1 MMWCL
6 RKYIFDIF
14 LISIF
19 SPFILTA
26 LTLIALLLIL
36 FDGRPIIFK
45 SYRLGTNQKVF
56 TMYKFRSMVLSAP
69 IVETDLMGS
78 PSSYITKFGGFLRMT
93 SLDELPQLFN
103 VIAGQMS
110 LVGPRPSLQSQAELN
125 KARLELGI
133 SNYKPGIT
141 GLAQVK
147 GRDNLSLQEKV
158 FFDHLYCSN
167 QSLVYDIVIIV
178 STFSRVLG
186 RSNINH

>member
-1 MMWCL
+1 MMRCL

-26 LTLIALLLIL
+26 LTLVTLLLVL

-45 SYRLGTNQKVF
+45 SHRLGTNQKVF
-56 TMYKFRSMVLSAP
+56 TMYKFRSMVLDAP

-78 PSSYITKFGGFLRMT
+78 PSSYITKFGGFLRTT

-103 VIAGQMS
+103 VITGQMS
-110 LVGPRPSLQSQAELN
+110 LVGPRPALPSQFKLN
-125 KARLELGI
+125 KIRLERGT

-141 GLAQVK
+141 GLTQVK
-147 GRDNLSLQEKV
+147 GRDNLSLQDTI
-158 FFDHLYCSN
+158 FFDHLYCSRH
-167 QSLVYDIVIIV
+167 SLVYDLLIII
-178 STFSRVLG
+178 STFSKVLC

>member
-26 LTLIALLLIL
+26 LTLIALLLVF
-36 FDGRPIIFK
+36 FDGRPILFK
-45 SYRLGTNQKVF
+45 SHSLGTNQKVF

-69 IVETDLMGS
+69 IVETNLMDS
-78 PSSYITKFGGFLRMT
+78 PSSYITTFGRFLRMT
-93 SLDELPQLFN
+93 SLDELPQILN

-110 LVGPRPSLQSQAELN
+110 LVGPRPALPSQFKLN
-125 KARLELGI
+125 KIRLESGT

-147 GRDNLSLQEKV
+147 GRDNLSLRDKI
-158 FFDHLYCSN
+158 FFDQLYCSK
-167 QSLVYDIVIIV
+167 QSLLYDLVIIIC
-178 STFSRVLG
+178 TFSKVLS
-186 RSNINH
+186 RSNVNH

>member
-26 LTLIALLLIL
+26 LTLVALLLFL

-45 SYRLGTNQKVF
+45 SHRLGTNQKIF
-56 TMYKFRSMVLSAP
+56 AMYKFRTMVLSAP

-78 PSSYITKFGGFLRMT
+78 PSSYITKFGGFLRTT

-110 LVGPRPSLQSQAELN
+110 LVGPRPALQSQAELN
-125 KARLELGI
+125 KARLERGI

-158 FFDHLYCSN
+158 FFDHSYCSS
-167 QSLVYDIVIIV
+167 QSLVYDMVIIV

>member
-26 LTLIALLLIL
+26 LTLVTLLLVL

-158 FFDHLYCSN
+158 FFDHSYCSN
-167 QSLVYDIVIIV
+167 QSLAYDMIIIV